1 MAIDNWEHILALL
14 TGWTLP
20 DRSAV
25 TSAKGDGGIPWMN
38 VTIKKRG
45 LGDPTNV
52 LREDGATFQFYAGSG
67 KNLSMYQADVSYAD
81 ISLGK
86 VFWTRTGNALEHM
99 LYDFSTVNVS
109 DPYGGA
115 PSATNGVD
123 LHEFSRIAAAFDVAG
138 DFFQL
143 RTEIL
148 KQWLESLGQEQA
160 AWKGTA
166 ASVFYDLIDDLRAKY
181 EHFTSELRPPGFTS
195 ANHSVANPGYQPT
208 TLHADDLIGAER
220 NLYKA
225 YEKLYET
232 YRNFYWRNGEAV
244 SYAQADGS
252 TGSGKLAADPRDIL
266 NEMMV
271 DIAQWITVHNWSNV
285 RYGLHQELT
294 GNPGGPSYR
303 SYEDWTAVDGFSS
316 TVTWG
321 NLQDTST
328 WSAVANEAVNRWT
341 RNVQTNLDT
350 PALPVVN
357 ELQRDWSRVLDP
369 SWNPR
374 FAFSDLTST
383 SLGQKYQ
390 TDQQEAQQA
399 KLQQQADES
408 QRRLADQ
415 TKSMGDGLDGLS
427 KNMGDFGRNMGD
439 FGDEL
444 NGDLTSAS
452 GNLGSLGS
460 LGTNLQGSG
469 SDLGRNLSGSI
480 GSLGSSLLSG
490 GPTQTGVDL
499 PVGSYQGPTDSR
511 TPAGVSEGGVTTRLP
526 DGSSFTANP
535 GGSITTT
542 DPGGTRTTRFPNGL
556 TQTLTPT
563 GSLSMSQPDGSTTV
577 RNPDGSVTTRLP
589 DGSSRVVNPDG
600 SVVTT
605 LPDGSSSTSRL
616 VPGGTLTNPDGSTL
630 SLGGDG
636 GVTTRLPDGS
646 SFTANPG
653 GSITTTDPGGMR
665 TTRFPNGLTQTLTPT
680 GSLSMSQ
687 PDGSTTVRNPDGSVT
702 TRLPDGSSR
711 VVNPDGSVVTTLP
724 DGSSSTSRLVPGGT
738 LTNPDG
744 STLSLGGDGGVTT
757 RLPDGSSFTANPDGS
772 ITTTDPDGAQ
782 TTQYPNGVVQTH
794 TPDGHVQLT
803 SPDGSVTVQNPD
815 GSETTTFPDGSVS
828 TLRPDGSVTT
838 TTPSGQTISSHLDP
852 GQGLVNPDGSTT
864 TVSRDGSFVT
874 RSPDGSSV
882 TLHPD
887 GTVTTTNPSGT
898 GTSDL
903 TQAAQLPTSSG
914 PLSPTGTNLGG
925 ALSDLG
931 HTLTTQTPDGSI
943 TSHFPSGASATTTP
957 DGFTTTRFPD
967 GSSTVAGPNGEF
979 QALPSPSAVAEAS
992 EPAAAEA
999 FEPVGS
1005 GIDGDT
1011 AEGAAA
1017 SGVPRAGTGAD
1028 AGLGAMLS
1036 PMMMMMGMGRMANQ
1050 GGGQGGNQGER
1061 VRDVYE
1067 DADGDGAFIGHQRTP
1082 QQVAPAEEAFEE
1094 EEEDVE
1100 NLLARSATETGGRI
1114 RPATQSSHPAWAEDE
1129 GDVWGTEEGGL
1140 PASIGR

>member
-52 LREDGATFQFYAGSG
+52 LRDDGATFQFYTGSG
-67 KNLSMYQADVSYAD
+67 KNISMYQADVSYAPD

-99 LYDFSTVNVS
+99 LYDFSSVNVS
-109 DPYGGA
+109 NPYGGA
-115 PSATNGVD
+115 PTSATNGVD
-123 LHEFSRIAAAFDVAG
+123 LHDFSRIAAAFDVAG

-143 RTEIL
+143 RTEML

-166 ASVFYDLIDDLRAKY
+166 AGVFYDLIDDLRAKY
-181 EHFTSELRPPGFTS
+181 EHFTSELRPPGFAST
-195 ANHSVANPGYQPT
+195 NHSVANPGYQPT

-232 YRNFYWRNGEAV
+232 YRNFYWRNGEAL

-266 NEMMV
+266 NEIMA

-285 RYGLHQELT
+285 RYGLHQEMT
-294 GNPGGPSYR
+294 GNPGGPAYR

-316 TVTWG
+316 AVTWG

-341 RNVQTNLDT
+341 RNVQVNLDT
-350 PALPVVN
+350 PAVPVVN

-369 SWNPR
+369 GWNPR
-374 FAFSDLTST
+374 FAFSDMSST
-383 SLGQKYQ
+383 SLEQKYQ
-390 TDQQEAQQA
+390 TDQQEAQQER
-399 KLQQQADES
+399 LQQQADES
-408 QRRLADQ
+408 QRKLADQ
-415 TKSMGDGLDGLS
+415 NKSMSDGLDSLN
-427 KNMGDFGRNMGD
+427 KNMGDFGRNIGD
-439 FGDEL
+439 FGDGL
-444 NGDLTSAS
+444 NGDLTSS
-452 GNLGSLGS
+452 GNLGN
-460 LGTNLQGSG
+460 LGTNLQDFGSNPG
-469 SDLGRNLSGSI
+469 NNLPGSI
-480 GSLGSSLLSG
+480 GGLGSNLLSG
-490 GPTQTGVDL
+490 GPTQTGANL
-499 PVGSYQGPTDSR
+499 LAGSYQGLTDSR
-511 TPAGVSEGGVTTRLP
+511 TPAGVSEGSLTTRLP

-535 GGSITTT
+535 DGSITTT
-542 DPGGTRTTRFPNGL
+542 DPDGARTTQFPNGL
-556 TQTLTPT
+556 TQTLTPS
-563 GSLSMSQPDGSTTV
+563 GSLSMSRPDGSTTV
-577 RNPDGSVTTRLP
+577 RNADGSVTTRLP

-616 VPGGTLTNPDGSTL
+616 APGETLTNPDGSTL
-630 SLGGDG
+630 SLAGDG
-636 GVTTRLPDGS
+636 GVSTRLPDGS
-646 SFTANPG
+646 SFTANPD
-653 GSITTTDPGGMR
+653 GSITTTDPDGAR
-665 TTRFPNGLTQTLTPT
+665 TTQFPNGLTQTLTPS
-680 GSLSMSQ
+680 GSLSMSR
-687 PDGSTTVRNPDGSVT
+687 PDGSTTVRNADGSVT

-724 DGSSSTSRLVPGGT
+724 DGSSSTSRLAPGET

-744 STLSLGGDGGVTT
+744 STLSLAGDGGVST

-782 TTQYPNGVVQTH
+782 STQHPNGVVQTH

-803 SPDGSVTVQNPD
+803 RPDGSVTVQNPD

-838 TTPSGQTISSHLDP
+838 TTPSGQSISSHLDP

-887 GTVTTTNPSGT
+887 GTVTTTKPSAAGT
-898 GTSDL
+898 GDL
-903 TQAAQLPTSSG
+903 SQAAQLPTSSG
-914 PLSPTGTNLGG
+914 SLPPTGTNLGG
-925 ALSDLG
+925 SLSDLG
-931 HTLTTQTPDGSI
+931 HTLTTQTPDGTI
-943 TSHFPSGASATTTP
+943 TSHFPSGANATTTP

-967 GSSTVAGPNGEF
+967 GSSTVEGPNGEF
-979 QALPSPSAVAEAS
+979 QALPRPSAAAEAS
-992 EPAAAEA
+992 EP
-999 FEPVGS
+999 VGS
-1005 GIDGDT
+1005 AIDGDT

-1017 SGVPRAGTGAD
+1017 SGAPRAGTGAD

-1050 GGGQGGNQGER
+1050 GGSQGER
-1061 VRDVYE
+1061 VREVYE
-1067 DADGDGAFIGHQRTP
+1067 DADGDGAFVGLQRTP
-1082 QQVAPAEEAFEE
+1082 QQVPPAEEAFEE

-1100 NLLARSATETGGRI
+1100 NLLARSTMETGEGRI
-1114 RPATQSSHPAWAEDE
+1114 RPATQSSHPAWAEGE
-1129 GDVWGTEEGGL
+1129 SDVWGTEEGGL

>member
-1 MAIDNWEHILALL
+1 VAIDNWEHILALL

-25 TSAKGDGGIPWMN
+25 TSAKGDSGIPWVN
-38 VTIKKRG
+38 VKIKKRG

-52 LREDGATFQFYAGSG
+52 LRDDGATFQFYTGSG
-67 KNLSMYQADVSYAD
+67 KNISMYQADVSYAD

-99 LYDFSTVNVS
+99 LYDFSSINVS

-123 LHEFSRIAAAFDVAG
+123 LHDFSRIAAAFDVAG
-138 DFFQL
+138 DFFQH

-148 KQWLESLGQEQA
+148 KQWLESLGKEQA

-166 ASVFYDLIDDLRAKY
+166 AGVFYDLIDDLRAKY
-181 EHFTSELRPPGFTS
+181 EHFTSELRPPGFES

-220 NLYKA
+220 YLYKA

-232 YRNFYWRNGEAV
+232 YRNFYWRNGQAV
-244 SYAQADGS
+244 SFAQADGS
-252 TGSGKLAADPRDIL
+252 TGSAKLAADPRDIL
-266 NEMMV
+266 NEMMA

-285 RYGLHQELT
+285 RYGVYQDLA
-294 GNPGGPSYR
+294 GNPETHR
-303 SYEDWTAVDGFSS
+303 SHEEWTAVDGFSS

-341 RNVQTNLDT
+341 RNVQANLDT
-350 PALPVVN
+350 PAVPVVN

-369 SWNPR
+369 GWNPR
-374 FAFSDLTST
+374 FAFSDTSST
-383 SLGQKYQ
+383 SLEQKYQ
-390 TDQQEAQQA
+390 TDQQEAQQE

-408 QRRLADQ
+408 QRKLADQ
-415 TKSMGDGLDGLS
+415 NKNMSDGLDSLN

-439 FGDEL
+439 FGDGL
-444 NGDLTSAS
+444 NGNLNAFS
-452 GNLGSLGS
+452 GNLGN
-460 LGTNLQGSG
+460 LGTNLQSFG
-469 SDLGRNLSGSI
+469 SDLGKNLSGSI
-480 GSLGSSLLSG
+480 GSLGSNLLSR
-490 GPTQTGVDL
+490 GPTQAGADL
-499 PVGSYQGPTDSR
+499 SGNYTPTDI
-511 TPAGVSEGGVTTRLP
+511 
-526 DGSSFTANP
+526 P
-535 GGSITTT
+535 GGSVTTT
-542 DPGGTRTTRFPNGL
+542 DPGGSRTTQFPNGL
-556 TQTLTPT
+556 TQTLTPG
-563 GSLSMSQPDGSTTV
+563 GSLSMTQPDGSTTV

-600 SVVTT
+600 SVTTT
-605 LPDGSSSTSRL
+605 LPDGSSSTSHL
-616 VPGGTLTNPDGSTL
+616 GPGQTLTNPDGSTL

-646 SFTANPG
+646 SFT
-653 GSITTTDPGGMR
+653 T
-665 TTRFPNGLTQTLTPT
+665 
-680 GSLSMSQ
+680 
-687 PDGSTTVRNPDGSVT
+687 
-702 TRLPDGSSR
+702 
-711 VVNPDGSVVTTLP
+711 
-724 DGSSSTSRLVPGGT
+724 
-738 LTNPDG
+738 
-744 STLSLGGDGGVTT
+744 
-757 RLPDGSSFTANPDGS
+757 NPDGS
-772 ITTTDPDGAQ
+772 ITTTDPNGSQ
-782 TTQYPNGVVQTH
+782 TTQYPNGVVQTQ

-828 TLRPDGSVTT
+828 TLQPDGSVTT
-838 TTPSGQTISSHLDP
+838 TTPSGQSISSHLDP

-887 GTVTTTNPSGT
+887 GTVTTTNPLGT
-898 GTSDL
+898 GTGAGDL
-903 TQAAQLPTSSG
+903 SQAAQLPTSSG
-914 PLSPTGTNLGG
+914 SVLPTGTNLGG

-967 GSSTVAGPNGEF
+967 GSSTVTGPNGEF
-979 QALPSPSAVAEAS
+979 QALPSSTSAEAS
-992 EPAAAEA
+992 V
-999 FEPVGS
+999 PVGS
-1005 GIDGDT
+1005 GTDGST
-1011 AEGAAA
+1011 VSVAAA
-1017 SGVPRAGTGAD
+1017 SDAQRAGTGAD

-1036 PMMMMMGMGRMANQ
+1036 PMMMMMGMGRMGNQ
-1050 GGGQGGNQGER
+1050 GGGQGGGQGER

-1067 DADGDGAFIGHQRTP
+1067 DADGDGAFVGLQRTP
-1082 QQVAPAEEAFEE
+1082 QQVPPAEEAFEE

-1100 NLLARSATETGGRI
+1100 NLLTRPATETGRGRVK
-1114 RPATQSSHPAWAEDE
+1114 PATQSSNPAWAEGD

>member
-52 LREDGATFQFYAGSG
+52 LRDDGATFQFYTGSG
-67 KNLSMYQADVSYAD
+67 KNISMYQADVSYAPD

-99 LYDFSTVNVS
+99 LYDFSSVNVS
-109 DPYGGA
+109 NPYGGA
-115 PSATNGVD
+115 PTSATNGVD
-123 LHEFSRIAAAFDVAG
+123 LHDFSRIAAAFDVAG

-143 RTEIL
+143 RTEML

-166 ASVFYDLIDDLRAKY
+166 AGVFYDLIDDLRAKY
-181 EHFTSELRPPGFTS
+181 EHFTSELRPPGFAST
-195 ANHSVANPGYQPT
+195 NHSVANPGYQPT

-232 YRNFYWRNGEAV
+232 YRNFYWRNGEAL

-266 NEMMV
+266 NEIMA

-285 RYGLHQELT
+285 RYGLHQEMT
-294 GNPGGPSYR
+294 GNPGGPAYR

-316 TVTWG
+316 AVTWG

-341 RNVQTNLDT
+341 RNVQVNLDT
-350 PALPVVN
+350 PAVPVVN

-369 SWNPR
+369 GWNPR
-374 FAFSDLTST
+374 FAFSDMSST
-383 SLGQKYQ
+383 SLEQKYQ
-390 TDQQEAQQA
+390 TDQQEAQQER
-399 KLQQQADES
+399 LQQQADES
-408 QRRLADQ
+408 QRKLADQ
-415 TKSMGDGLDGLS
+415 NKSMSDGLDSLN
-427 KNMGDFGRNMGD
+427 KNMGDFGRNIGD
-439 FGDEL
+439 FGDGL
-444 NGDLTSAS
+444 NGDLTSS
-452 GNLGSLGS
+452 GNLGN
-460 LGTNLQGSG
+460 LGTNLQDFGSNPG
-469 SDLGRNLSGSI
+469 NNLPGSI
-480 GSLGSSLLSG
+480 GGLGSNLLSG
-490 GPTQTGVDL
+490 GPTQTGANL
-499 PVGSYQGPTDSR
+499 LAGSYQGLTDSR
-511 TPAGVSEGGVTTRLP
+511 TPAGVSEGSLTTRLP

-535 GGSITTT
+535 DGSITTT
-542 DPGGTRTTRFPNGL
+542 DPDGARTTQFPNGL
-556 TQTLTPT
+556 TQTLTPS
-563 GSLSMSQPDGSTTV
+563 GSLSMSRPDGSTTV
-577 RNPDGSVTTRLP
+577 RNADGSVTTRLP

-616 VPGGTLTNPDGSTL
+616 APGETLTNPDGSTL
-630 SLGGDG
+630 SLAGDG
-636 GVTTRLPDGS
+636 GVS
-646 SFTANPG
+646 
-653 GSITTTDPGGMR
+653 
-665 TTRFPNGLTQTLTPT
+665 
-680 GSLSMSQ
+680 
-687 PDGSTTVRNPDGSVT
+687 
-702 TRLPDGSSR
+702 
-711 VVNPDGSVVTTLP
+711 
-724 DGSSSTSRLVPGGT
+724 
-738 LTNPDG
+738 
-744 STLSLGGDGGVTT
+744 T

-782 TTQYPNGVVQTH
+782 STQHPNGVVQTH

-803 SPDGSVTVQNPD
+803 RPDGSVTVQNPD

-838 TTPSGQTISSHLDP
+838 TTPSGQSISSHLDP

-887 GTVTTTNPSGT
+887 GTVTTTKPSAAGT
-898 GTSDL
+898 GDL
-903 TQAAQLPTSSG
+903 SQAAQLPTSSG
-914 PLSPTGTNLGG
+914 SLPPTGTNLGG
-925 ALSDLG
+925 SLSDLG
-931 HTLTTQTPDGSI
+931 HTLTTQTPDGTI
-943 TSHFPSGASATTTP
+943 TSHFPSGANATTTP

-967 GSSTVAGPNGEF
+967 GSSTVEGPNGEF
-979 QALPSPSAVAEAS
+979 QALPRPSAAAEAS
-992 EPAAAEA
+992 EP
-999 FEPVGS
+999 VGS
-1005 GIDGDT
+1005 AIDGDT

-1017 SGVPRAGTGAD
+1017 SGAPRAGTGAD

-1050 GGGQGGNQGER
+1050 GGSQGER
-1061 VRDVYE
+1061 VREVYE
-1067 DADGDGAFIGHQRTP
+1067 DADGDGAFVGLQRTP
-1082 QQVAPAEEAFEE
+1082 QQVPPAEEAFEE

-1100 NLLARSATETGGRI
+1100 NLLARSTMETGEGRI
-1114 RPATQSSHPAWAEDE
+1114 RPATQSSHPAWAEGE
-1129 GDVWGTEEGGL
+1129 SDVWGTEEGGL